1 MSCDLRHCFR
11 VTRYDCVV
19 CAKQILAEI
28 SIPPLEVNHSPLGP
42 TLFFC
47 FCSTLFP
54 FELEKFFAAADF
66 AFGTFVYLL
75 LSVSVFVFYLL
86 GNPLCA
92 PKSKSKRVSTDV

>member
-1 MSCDLRHCFR
+1 
-11 VTRYDCVV
+11 
-19 CAKQILAEI
+19 
-28 SIPPLEVNHSPLGP
+28 
-42 TLFFC
+42 
-47 FCSTLFP
+47 
-54 FELEKFFAAADF
+54 LEKFFAAADF